1 VRLTPI
7 EDEHEAEYWVRQI
20 RFGTGVAVGVTL
32 LAMVRVVLD
41 WPAELRWWLVPLA
54 VAAAAQGATLG
65 LRWGRIVR
73 RPHMR
78 EFLFTWWLA
87 ELPLIYMFAAKD
99 QLGVAVYV
107 AAVTLLLM
115 LAAALYP
122 PLPVVGLGAVSLVG
136 LAVLILDRPQGNT
149 AAVVVLGAALATT
162 AVVAAVTAQ
171 NRYRQDAHRRSTE
184 RRTELLLENASDAVL
199 AIGPDGAV
207 TYASPAVRT
216 VLGHAA
222 EGLRGARFGAL
233 VHPDDVPRFGDWIT
247 ALAAGRPGGTD
258 RVEVR
263 VQRADGT
270 VIYVD
275 ILGRNRTDDPD
286 LSACVLGIRD
296 ISSRR
301 ALEIELTRQAF
312 CDSLTGLANRALFRD
327 RLAHTVARLGRGGTQ
342 VAVILVDLD
351 DFKMVNDSLGHSAGD
366 RLLTIIAERLKAH
379 VRPGDTLARLGGDEF
394 ALIVENLDEF
404 GAAQLAERVLAV
416 TREPI
421 RLDTRDVVCTMS
433 VGVAVAKAGDDCDTE
448 ELLRNADLAMYAA
461 KRDGRDR
468 FAVFDPAMYT
478 DLTREAQQRADLER
492 ALEDDQFVL
501 YFQPIV
507 DLTTRR
513 LVGVEALVRWRHPV
527 EGLVGP
533 DTFIPIA
540 EATGLIVPLGR
551 WIIRQAVRQLAQ
563 WHRDNPDTG
572 HLRMSINVSGRQFQ
586 GSGLVEEVTS
596 VLAETGVDPKAI
608 VLEITE
614 SMLMQ
619 DVDATALMLQALRDL
634 GVRVAVDDFGT
645 GYSSLSYLKRF
656 PVDILKVDRSFVGGH
671 NAGDTT
677 LADAVLGLGR
687 ALQLQTVAEGIETDT
702 QWSTMRDLGYDYG
715 QGYLFARPAAAVQI
729 DQLMADPTKALPAP

>member
-7 EDEHEAEYWVRQI
+7 EDDHEADYWVRQI
-20 RFGTGVAVGVTL
+20 YFGTGIAVIVTS
-32 LAMVRVVLD
+32 LAMLRVALD
-41 WPAELRWWLVPLA
+41 WDTGLRWWLVPLGVVVVA
-54 VAAAAQGATLG
+54 QAAAFPLPWA
-65 LRWGRIVR
+65 RIVR
-73 RPHMR
+73 RQHAR
-78 EFLFTWWLA
+78 EILFTWWLA
-87 ELPLIYMFAAKD
+87 ELPLIYLYASNDPLA
-99 QLGVAVYV
+99 VAVYG
-107 AAVTLLLM
+107 AAVTLVIM

-122 PLPVVGLGAVSLVG
+122 PRAVFGLGVLSMVG
-136 LAVLILDRPQGNT
+136 LAALILDRPAGNT
-149 AAVVVLGAALATT
+149 GSVVVLGAALATAAT
-162 AVVAAVTAQ
+162 IGAVNAN

-184 RRTELLLENASDAVL
+184 RRTELLLESASDVVL
-199 AIGPDGAV
+199 AVDRDGTV
-207 TYASPAVRT
+207 SYASPAVRT
-216 VLGHAA
+216 VLGHASDA
-222 EGLRGARFGAL
+222 LRGTRFSDL
-233 VHPDDVPRFGDWIT
+233 VHTDDALRFTDWIA
-247 ALAAGRPGGTD
+247 ALAGGRAGGTD

-263 VQRADGT
+263 AHRADGT
-270 VIYVD
+270 VLYVD
-275 ILGRNRTDDPD
+275 VLGHNRTDDPD
-286 LSACVLGIRD
+286 LSACVLGLRD
-296 ISSRR
+296 MSSRR
-301 ALEIELTRQAF
+301 ALEVQLTRQAF
-312 CDSLTGLANRALFRD
+312 GDSLTGLANRALFHD
-327 RLAHTVARLGRGGTQ
+327 RLANTIARLGRGGTQ

-351 DFKMVNDSLGHSAGD
+351 DFKLVNDSLGHSAGD
-366 RLLTIIAERLKAH
+366 RLLTIIADRLRVH

-394 ALIVENLDEF
+394 ALIVENLDEY

-468 FAVFDPAMYT
+468 FAVFDPIMYT
-478 DLTREAQQRADLER
+478 DITRETQQRADLER
-492 ALEDDQFVL
+492 ALDEDQFVL

-513 LVGVEALVRWRHPV
+513 LVGVEALVRWHHPV
-527 EGLVGP
+527 DGLVGP

-586 GSGLVEEVTS
+586 GSGLVEEVTA

-619 DVDATALMLQALRDL
+619 DVDATATTLQELRDL

-729 DQLMADPTKALPAP
+729 DQLMADPTNPLPNV

>member
-1 VRLTPI
+1 MRLTPI

-20 RFGTGVAVGVTL
+20 YFGTGIAVIVTS
-32 LAMVRVVLD
+32 LAMLRVALD
-41 WPAELRWWLVPLA
+41 WDPELRWWLIPLGLA
-54 VAAAAQGATLG
+54 VLAQGAMFPLP
-65 LRWGRIVR
+65 WARIVR
-73 RPHMR
+73 RPHAR
-78 EFLFTWWLA
+78 ELLFIWWLA
-87 ELPLIYMFAAKD
+87 ELPLIYLYASNDRLAI
-99 QLGVAVYV
+99 AVYV
-107 AAVTLLLM
+107 AAVTLVIM

-122 PLPVVGLGAVSLVG
+122 PRTVFGLGVLSMVG
-136 LAVLILDRPQGNT
+136 LAVLILDRPSGNT
-149 AAVVVLGAALATT
+149 GSVVVLGAALATVAT
-162 AVVAAVTAQ
+162 VAAVTAD

-184 RRTELLLENASDAVL
+184 RRTELLLESASDVVVAVD
-199 AIGPDGAV
+199 PDGTV
-207 TYASPAVRT
+207 SYASPAVRT
-216 VLGHAA
+216 VLGHASDA
-222 EGLRGARFGAL
+222 LRGTRFSDLLHTDDAL
-233 VHPDDVPRFGDWIT
+233 RFTDWIA
-247 ALAAGRPGGTD
+247 ALANGRAGDTD
-258 RVEVR
+258 SVEVR
-263 VQRADGT
+263 AHRADGT

-275 ILGRNRTDDPD
+275 VLGRNRTDDPD
-286 LSACVLGIRD
+286 LSACVLGLRD

-301 ALEIELTRQAF
+301 ALEVQLTRQAF
-312 CDSLTGLANRALFRD
+312 GDSLTGLANRALFHD
-327 RLAHTVARLGRGGTQ
+327 RLANTIARLGRGGAQ

-351 DFKMVNDSLGHSAGD
+351 DFKLVNDSLGHSAGD
-366 RLLTIIAERLKAH
+366 RLLTIIADRLRAH

-448 ELLRNADLAMYAA
+448 DLLRNADLAMYAA

-478 DLTREAQQRADLER
+478 DITRETQQRADLER
-492 ALEDDQFVL
+492 ALDDDQFVL

-513 LVGVEALVRWRHPV
+513 LVGVEALVRWHHPV
-527 EGLVGP
+527 DGLVGP

-563 WHRDNPDTG
+563 WHRDNPDTT

-586 GSGLVEEVTS
+586 GSGLVEEVTA
-596 VLAETGVDPKAI
+596 VLAETGVDPNAI

-619 DVDATALMLQALRDL
+619 DVDATALMLQELRDI

-715 QGYLFARPAAAVQI
+715 QGFLFARPASAVHI
-729 DQLMADPTKALPAP
+729 DQLMADPTSPLPSV

>member
-1 VRLTPI
+1 
-7 EDEHEAEYWVRQI
+7 
-20 RFGTGVAVGVTL
+20 
-32 LAMVRVVLD
+32 
-41 WPAELRWWLVPLA
+41 
-54 VAAAAQGATLG
+54 
-65 LRWGRIVR
+65 
-73 RPHMR
+73 
-78 EFLFTWWLA
+78 
-87 ELPLIYMFAAKD
+87 
-99 QLGVAVYV
+99 
-107 AAVTLLLM
+107 
-115 LAAALYP
+115 
-122 PLPVVGLGAVSLVG
+122 
-136 LAVLILDRPQGNT
+136 
-149 AAVVVLGAALATT
+149 
-162 AVVAAVTAQ
+162 
-171 NRYRQDAHRRSTE
+171 
-184 RRTELLLENASDAVL
+184 
-199 AIGPDGAV
+199 
-207 TYASPAVRT
+207 

-222 EGLRGARFGAL
+222 NQLRGVRIDTL
-233 VHPDDVPRFGDWIT
+233 VHPDDAHRFSEWVT
-247 ALAAGRPGGTD
+247 ALAGRCSGGTD

-263 VQRADGT
+263 VCRTDGG
-270 VIYVD
+270 VIDVD
-275 ILGRNRTDDPD
+275 VLGRNRTDDPD
-286 LSACVLGIRD
+286 VSAYVLGFRD
-296 ISSRR
+296 ISTRR
-301 ALEIELTRQAF
+301 ALEVQLTRQAF

-327 RLAHTVARLGRGGTQ
+327 RLDHTVARLGRGGAQ

-351 DFKMVNDSLGHSAGD
+351 DFKLVNDSLGHSAGD
-366 RLLTIIAERLKAH
+366 RLLVSIADRLRGQ

-394 ALIVENLDEF
+394 ALIVENVDEF
-404 GAAQLAERVLAV
+404 AAAQLAERVLAV

-421 RLDTRDVVCTMS
+421 RLDTRDVVITMS

-461 KRDGRDR
+461 KREGRDR
-468 FAVFDPAMYT
+468 FALFDPAMYT
-478 DLTREAQQRADLER
+478 DLTREAQQRADLEH
-492 ALEDDQFVL
+492 ALDDDQFVL

-513 LVGVEALVRWRHPV
+513 LAGVEALVRWHHPV

-563 WHRDNPDTG
+563 WHTHNPDTT

-586 GSGLVEEVTS
+586 QPGLVEEVTAM
-596 VLAETGVDPKAI
+596 LAETGVDPASI

-619 DVDATALMLQALRDL
+619 DVDQTARTLQALRDL

-715 QGYLFARPAAAVQI
+715 QGFLFARPAAAVQI
-729 DQLMADPTKALPAP
+729 DQLMADPMQALPSR